1 MVVPDRDRRTY
12 LGGPAVAAIVGV
24 SPYLAPI
31 DVWRYA
37 RGLDDGPEVTER
49 MRLGTLLEQAIAD
62 AYCEQTGRKVRRIG
76 FVPHRM
82 YPFLGGHPDRMVV
95 GEPGILEAKAAVTRR
110 GYTEDEVP
118 PHVRVQCQWYMGLTG
133 RLWTD
138 VVLLANLS
146 ILPVRV
152 EHDPDLYA
160 ALEEAAVRFWTD
172 HVETGI
178 EPPPDGTEA
187 YRKHLAEKFP
197 RSAEVELI
205 ATPEQAL
212 LVEEL
217 RNAEAAEKAAKRH
230 VDELE
235 NRIRAAMG
243 EAAVLISP
251 DGRITYRTEKPRVR
265 WQEVAQAIAAD
276 WEPFRASAL
285 IAEYAARDTEGR
297 DGPRVL
303 RKSFA
308 KSEEGVAA

>member
-1 MVVPDRDRRTY
+1 MNDRDRRTY
-12 LGGPAVAAIVGV
+12 LGGPSVAAIVGV

-31 DVWRYA
+31 DVWRFS

-49 MRLGTLLEQAIAD
+49 MRLGTLLEQAISD

-76 FVPHRM
+76 YVGHKTHE
-82 YPFLGGHPDRMVV
+82 FLGGHPDRMVV

-110 GYTEDEVP
+110 GYSEDEVP

-133 RLWTD
+133 RQWTD

-152 EHDPDLYA
+152 DFDAELYQ
-160 ALEEAAVRFWTD
+160 ALEEAAVRFWID
-172 HVETGI
+172 HVLAGV
-178 EPPPDGTEA
+178 EPPPDSTES
-187 YRKHLAEKFP
+187 YRRHLAEKFP
-197 RSAEVELI
+197 HSTDVELI

-212 LVEEL
+212 LIEEL
-217 RNAEAAEKAAKRH
+217 HLADVAEKGAKRH

-243 EAAVLISP
+243 EAAVLISS

-265 WQEVAQAIAAD
+265 WQNVAEAIAAD
-276 WEPFRASAL
+276 TGAA
-285 IAEYAARDTEGR
+285 IADYAARDTEGR

-303 RKSFA
+303 RKNFP
-308 KSEEGVAA
+308 KREEEGAAA